1 MPAKLQRGGI
11 SITNAETQT
20 SGAAPAGLLA
30 ADGISRD
37 FSGVRVLHGIDVTF
51 RAGEV
56 HAIIG
61 ENGAGKSTLMKILA
75 GYLGPSEGQVLLHG
89 RPVSFASSGDAE
101 DNGVILIHQ
110 ETSLAPHLSVTA
122 NIFLGKE
129 YRRGPFLDERR
140 MTAHARELLAQLD
153 TRIDPLARV
162 ADLSVSDRQ
171 MVEIAKAMWRGSRVL
186 IMDEPTDVLTDRET
200 AVLFRLIR
208 NLSAAGTA
216 VVFISHKL
224 REVKEIA
231 DRVTVLRDGRLITTV
246 AAAEVDEDRMATLM
260 VGRELD
266 QMFPERPP
274 EPHPEKLLEVD
285 NFSVPGFVEHVSFT
299 LRRGEVL
306 GFAGLVGAG
315 RTELF
320 EGLLGLRPSS
330 GSIRYR
336 GEPVRIR
343 STRDAARLGIAYVS
357 EDRKGKGLLVNMPM
371 KPNVTLLALE
381 RLARPFISDRV
392 ETAALARAVRD
403 FDIRAADPSAPVR
416 SLSGGNQQKV
426 VLGKVML
433 IDPDVIILDE
443 PTRGIDVGTKRQIY
457 FLIDELSKAGKSL
470 IIISSELPEVM
481 GLSDRIAVLHEGRLA
496 GLLQRSAF
504 SEDEIMRYATGLK
517 TQEEPEIAAT

>member
-1 MPAKLQRGGI
+1 
-11 SITNAETQT
+11 
-20 SGAAPAGLLA
+20 
-30 ADGISRD
+30 
-37 FSGVRVLHGIDVTF
+37 VLHDVDVEF
-51 RAGEV
+51 HAGEV

-61 ENGAGKSTLMKILA
+61 ENGAGKSTLMKILS
-75 GYLGPSEGQVLLHG
+75 GYLEPTEGRVLLEG
-89 RPVSFASSGDAE
+89 SAVTFASGAEAE
-101 DNGVILIHQ
+101 DRGVILIHQ
-110 ETSLAPHLSVTA
+110 ETNLAPHLTVAA
-122 NIFLGKE
+122 NIFLGRE
-129 YRRGPFLDERR
+129 YRRGPFLDDRR
-140 MTAHARELLAQLD
+140 MTAHARELLAELD
-153 TRIDPLARV
+153 TGIDPLARV
-162 ADLSVSDRQ
+162 GDLSVSDRQ

-208 NLSAAGTA
+208 KLSAAGTA

-246 AAAEVDEDRMATLM
+246 AAETVDEDRLATLM
-260 VGRELD
+260 VGRELS
-266 QMFPERPP
+266 QMFPERPA
-274 EPHPEKLLEVD
+274 EPHPEKLLEVES
-285 NFSVPGFVEHVSFT
+285 FSVPGFVDGVSFT

-320 EGLLGLRPSS
+320 EGLLGLRPAA
-330 GSIRYR
+330 GTVTYR
-336 GEPVRIR
+336 GRPVTIR
-343 STRDAARLGIAYVS
+343 NTRDAARLGIAYVS

-381 RLARPFISDRV
+381 RLARPFISDRA
-392 ETAALARAVRD
+392 EARALRKAVED

-457 FLIDELSKAGKSL
+457 FLIAELSRAGKSL
-470 IIISSELPEVM
+470 VIISSELPEVM
-481 GLSDRIAVLHEGRLA
+481 GLSDRIAVLHDGQLSGILA
-496 GLLQRSAF
+496 RAEF
-504 SEDEIMRYATGLK
+504 SEDEIMRLATGLK
-517 TQEEPEIAAT
+517 RREEQQVAAA

>member
-1 MPAKLQRGGI
+1 M
-11 SITNAETQT
+11 E
-20 SGAAPAGLLA
+20 SGAENSTVPADVLLEA
-30 ADGISRD
+30 GGISRD
-37 FSGVRVLHGIDVTF
+37 FSGVRVLHDVDVSF

-61 ENGAGKSTLMKILA
+61 ENGAGKSTLMKILS
-75 GYLGPSEGQVLLHG
+75 GYLEPTEGRVLLG
-89 RPVSFASSGDAE
+89 GQAVSFASGAE
-101 DNGVILIHQ
+101 AEENGIILIHQ
-110 ETSLAPHLSVTA
+110 ETNLAPHLSVAA
-122 NIFLGKE
+122 NIFLGRE
-129 YRRGPFLDERR
+129 YRRGPFLDDRR
-140 MTAHARELLAQLD
+140 MTAHARDLLRQLD
-153 TRIDPLARV
+153 TGIDPLARV

-200 AVLFRLIR
+200 GVLFRLIR
-208 NLSAAGTA
+208 SLTAAGTA

-224 REVKEIA
+224 REVMEIA
-231 DRVTVLRDGRLITTV
+231 DRITVLRDGRLIATV
-246 AAAEVDEDRMATLM
+246 AAVEVDEDRLATLM
-260 VGRELD
+260 VGRELS
-266 QMFPERPP
+266 QMFPDRPA
-274 EPHPEKLLEVD
+274 EPHPGKLLEVE
-285 NFSVPGFVEHVSFT
+285 NFSVPGFVEDVSFT
-299 LRRGEVL
+299 LRPGEVL

-320 EGLLGLRPSS
+320 EGILGLRPSS
-330 GSIRYR
+330 GAITWR
-336 GEPVRIR
+336 GRPVTIG

-381 RLARPFISDRV
+381 RLARPFISDRR
-392 ETAALARAVRD
+392 ENAALQKTIRD
-403 FDIRAADPSAPVR
+403 FDIRAADPAAPVR
-416 SLSGGNQQKV
+416 TLSGGNQQKV

-457 FLIDELSKAGKSL
+457 FLIGELSKAGKSL

-481 GLSDRIAVLHEGRLA
+481 GLSDRIAVLFEGRLA
-496 GLLQRSAF
+496 GVLTRSEF

-517 TQEEPEIAAT
+517 RREEPQVAEA